1 MLVRSYVAILRRRW
15 WILAAILILT
25 LLLTL
30 VTQRPWQ
37 SPPPGYA
44 LGMSLSVG
52 IQPEQTPGQ
61 YTYDGYYTALSS
73 EYLVDDF
80 SEIVKGSEFAAE
92 VSRRLANQGIT
103 VSPGAIQGS
112 AQTGKLHRIL
122 QLTLYGSDPTQLN
135 AIGDAVSPHYRTP
148 DTCSCRD
155 FWPTAARWPSS
166 VAASRRFSAAACVNV
181 LTCRCVWRWPWWQ
194 AFSLSSCL
202 STWTTAC
209 ASVRTWR
216 RWAFLLSARFR
227 GADAAGTEPWRPR
240 ARLEKGPGPKHMLPM
255 PLSSVLQ

>member
-1 MLVRSYVAILRRRW
+1 MLLRSYVAILRRRW

-37 SPPPGYA
+37 SPPPAYA

-92 VSRRLANQGIT
+92 VSRRLAGQGIT

-122 QLTLYGSDPTQLN
+122 QLTLYGSDPAQLSV
-135 AIGDAVSPHYRTP
+135 IGDAVIATLQDAGHQFMPRLLA
-148 DTCSCRD
+148 DRGE
-155 FWPTAARWPSS
+155 
-166 VAASRRFSAAACVNV
+166 VAVVSRGQPALLGRGLRERLDLPLRLALALVAGV
-181 LTCRCVWRWPWWQ
+181 L
-194 AFSLSSCL
+194 LI
-202 STWTTAC
+202 
-209 ASVRTWR
+209 
-216 RWAFLLSARFR
+216 FLLEYLDNRVRERSHLEVL
-227 GADAAGTEPWRPR
+227 GIPVVGEIPR
-240 ARLEKGPGPKHMLPM
+240 R
-255 PLSSVLQ
+255 